1 MVIRFSIVCGEAL
14 SKVSVIKQAISQMI
28 PIALIISFKDKKIN
42 SFYLQRKKHK
52 QYEMITYIQHS
63 KSINM

>member
-28 PIALIISFKDKKIN
+28 PIALIISFKDTKK
-42 SFYLQRKKHK
+42 K
-52 QYEMITYIQHS
+52 T
-63 KSINM
+63 